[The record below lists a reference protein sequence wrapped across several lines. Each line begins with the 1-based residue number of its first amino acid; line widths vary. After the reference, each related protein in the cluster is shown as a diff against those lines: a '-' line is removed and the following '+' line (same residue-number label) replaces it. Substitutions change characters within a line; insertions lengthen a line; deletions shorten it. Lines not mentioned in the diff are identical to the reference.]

1 MVTDVTSLESVEA
14 LRDATLERYGAVH
27 LVCNNAGIGSGS
39 EGQLWEHHVND
50 WRWSLDVNVMGVVN
64 GIHAFVPTLLAQGE
78 EGHVVNTTSSNGG
91 FTPLI
96 NSAVYATTKAAVT
109 TITECLWGQ
118 LREVGAKV
126 SASLLYPSTF
136 SPGMLNTG
144 IWRPGANRPERYDR
158 PGAPPKEGRD
168 AARRLPAAHGG
179 GRDGGAVRTLVRGG
193 RHLLRGDPQRHVLDH
208 RPQRPATT
216 EDPGPRRVTDRRQPP
231 RVPSRSQPDDV
242 QTDRLEELTGA
253 ERKVEDPKKREQTS
267 MIRMSVLYP
276 TTEGYVFD
284 HDYYRDH
291 HVPLALRTWGLE
303 RAEIDKGVDGP
314 YVAAVH
320 FRFDSLEAMTAA
332 LSGEG
337 STQVTADVAN
347 YTNIT
352 PVVQISEIV

>member
-1 MVTDVTSLESVEA
+1 MRDVVGKVAVVTGGGQGIGRALVERFGAEGMKVVLADIVPALVDTTTSELADRGLEVIGVVTDVTSLESVEA

-118 LREVGAKV
+118 LREIGAKV

-144 IWRPGANRPERYDR
+144 IWRPGRQSPRAIRPAGCT
-158 PGAPPKEGRD
+158 PEGRD
-168 AARRLPAAHGG
+168 VTLSVGTCSAWRRPVW
-179 GRDGGAVRTLVRGG
+179 RCSS
-193 RHLLRGDPQRHVLDH
+193 
-208 RPQRPATT
+208 RPCRRWPRSVSTGSATT
-216 EDPGPRRVTDRRQPP
+216 RSG
-231 RVPSRSQPDDV
+231 SRSPRPSNNRRSG
-242 QTDRLEELTGA
+242 TAPRHRSTAGPPSTFL
-253 ERKVEDPKKREQTS
+253 KRT
-267 MIRMSVLYP
+267 
-276 TTEGYVFD
+276 
-284 HDYYRDH
+284 
-291 HVPLALRTWGLE
+291 
-303 RAEIDKGVDGP
+303 
-314 YVAAVH
+314 
-320 FRFDSLEAMTAA
+320 
-332 LSGEG
+332 
-337 STQVTADVAN
+337 
-347 YTNIT
+347 
-352 PVVQISEIV
+352 